1 MALKDDILKAFETNL
16 THDKVNQEGEIKT
29 IKPPI
34 GRGTPLDTLAIDL
47 STAIATYIDRVK
59 FRIED
64 LKAEGVILPGG
75 IQVATA
81 GTPAAQSGAS
91 TNLTKLIVQTSK
103 TKNEVG
109 LPQTS
114 ANANVLLVKV
124 DKHSNKSLS
133 GVDIA

>member
-29 IKPPI
+29 IKPAI

-47 STAIATYIDRVK
+47 STAIAKYIKDLS

-64 LKAEGVILPGG
+64 LKAEGSIMPGVINTVGS
-75 IQVATA
+75 
-81 GTPAAQSGAS
+81 PAAQA
-91 TNLTKLIVQTSK
+91 NVAPVMLKVQTSK

-114 ANANVLLVKV
+114 ANANSSLVKV
-124 DKHSNKSLS
+124 DKNSNRSKS
-133 GVDIA
+133 GVNV